1 MSSIRWIQIVLV
13 FVAVL
18 CAFWQSET
26 SSEAGSPSGP
36 PNVLFILT
44 DDQRADTI
52 GALGNPVIETPHL
65 DSLVQS
71 GAAFV
76 RALSPNPLCVP
87 ARAEIMTGTCGL
99 RGGKIDTRI
108 EGRPLWAEA
117 MRGAGYHTWYVGKWH
132 NDGRPITR
140 GYEQSLALYG
150 AGGRRHPLNFPT
162 DYAGR
167 AVTGYV
173 GWVFQNDEGE
183 RFLDQGVGLTPNI
196 SERFADAAIELIGR
210 KVERPFFLHV
220 NFTAPHDPLLIPPGW
235 EGKYRP
241 EDIPLPANFRAEHP
255 FDHGNFD
262 GRDEKLLPRPRTPD
276 DVRADLAAYYTVI
289 SHLDR
294 QIGRILDALKAA
306 GKAEN
311 TLVIFT
317 GDHGLAM
324 GSHGLRGKQNMYD
337 HTVGV
342 PLVFCGPGV
351 PEGMRTRAQCYL
363 RDIFPTVCELCEVAV
378 PEGLDGRS
386 LAPLLRGEAQSAYPQ
401 VFGYFGDVQ
410 RMVRTDRWKLI
421 HYPQIGKWQLFDL
434 ENDPREMANLVD
446 KPEHAATFAE
456 LQAVLETWLR
466 TRQDIPSSEN
476 SGQ

>member
-1 MSSIRWIQIVLV
+1 MLRIRWMQLAPIC
-13 FVAVL
+13 VAVVCL
-18 CAFWQSET
+18 ACRFPTPA
-26 SSEAGSPSGP
+26 EAGSPSGP

-44 DDQRADTI
+44 DDQRPDTI
-52 GALGNPVIETPHL
+52 GALGNPVIKTPRL
-65 DSLVQS
+65 DSLVR
-71 GAAFV
+71 GGTTFL
-76 RALSPNPLCVP
+76 RAISPNPLCVP
-87 ARAEIMTGTCGL
+87 ARAEIMTGTSGL
-99 RGGKIDTRI
+99 RGGRIDMRI
-108 EGRPLWAEA
+108 EGKPLWAEA

-140 GYEQSLALYG
+140 GYEQSLALY
-150 AGGRRHPLNFPT
+150 ASGGRRPVDFPT

-167 AVTGYV
+167 EVTGYV
-173 GWVFQNDEGE
+173 GWVLQDDDGQ
-183 RFLDQGVGLTPNI
+183 RFPELGVGLTPNI

-220 NFTAPHDPLLIPPGW
+220 NFTAPHDPLLIPTGW
-235 EGKYRP
+235 EGKYRA
-241 EDIPLPANFRAEHP
+241 EDIPLPANFLAEHP

-262 GRDEKLLPRPRTPD
+262 GRDERLLPRPRTPA
-276 DVRADLAAYYTVI
+276 DVRADLAAYYAVI
-289 SHLDR
+289 SHMDQ

-342 PLVFCGPGV
+342 PLVFYGPGV
-351 PEGMRTRAQCYL
+351 PEGVRTQAQCYL
-363 RDIFPTVCELCEVAV
+363 RDVFPTACELCEVAV
-378 PEGLDGRS
+378 PEGIDGRS
-386 LAPLLRGEAQSAYPQ
+386 LAPLLRGRTESPHPC

-410 RMVRTDRWKLI
+410 RMVRTERWKLI

-434 ENDPREMANLVD
+434 ENDPYEMANLAD
-446 KPEHAATFAE
+446 DPKHAATLAE
-456 LQAVLETWLR
+456 LQAALAAYVNK
-466 TRQDIPSSEN
+466 P
-476 SGQ
+476 G